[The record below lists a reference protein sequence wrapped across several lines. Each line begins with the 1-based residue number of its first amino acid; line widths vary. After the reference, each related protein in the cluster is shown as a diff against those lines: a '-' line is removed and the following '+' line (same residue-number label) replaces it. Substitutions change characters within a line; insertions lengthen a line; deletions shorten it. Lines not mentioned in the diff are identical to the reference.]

1 MRILVIGETCTDVFL
16 YGDCNRIN
24 PEAPTPIF
32 LPKSETNTPG
42 MAANVKRNIEN
53 FGFEVDFLTNI
64 EEIKKIRYVDEKSN
78 YILLRVDENDR
89 CDRVFLPNKDKF
101 NEYDVVVISDYDK
114 GFLHP
119 DDINEIAKNSKLTF
133 IDTKKELGNWINN
146 CNFIKINEKEYNENS
161 KFIDNEMYDRT
172 IITLGGRGCKFKDK
186 TFPGKKV
193 EVRDVVGAGD
203 TFLSALSLKYCVSKD
218 IEEAID
224 FANICSAD
232 VIKKRG
238 VSVTD
243 IEF

>member
-1 MRILVIGETCTDVFL
+1 MKILVIGETCIDVFL
-16 YGDCNRIN
+16 YGECNRIN

-32 LPKSETNTPG
+32 LPKSETKTPG

-53 FGFEVDFLTNI
+53 FGFKVDFLTNT

-78 YILLRVDENDR
+78 YILLRVDENDK
-89 CDRVFLPNKDKF
+89 CERVQLPKKQILNG
-101 NEYDVVVISDYDK
+101 YDVVIISDYNK
-114 GFLHP
+114 GFLHT
-119 DDINEIAKNSKLTF
+119 DDITEITKNSKLTF
-133 IDTKKELGNWINN
+133 IDTKKELGDWIKN
-146 CNFIKINEKEYNENS
+146 CTFIKINEKEYNENS
-161 KFIDNEMYDRT
+161 KFIDDEMFDRT
-172 IITLGGRGCKFKDK
+172 IVTLGGRGCKFKDK

-203 TFLSALSLKYCVSKD
+203 TFLSALSLKYCVNKD

-238 VSVTD
+238 VSVTN